1 MLNNFYQLLTKA
13 SLVLEAEDAKDNRVI
28 EFLKQV
34 LGEETEEETE
44 DEIDDEEEAQQEPPE
59 TQRYDPKSGFVVKN
73 KEEFSQLTKI
83 LIINTDHIKEM
94 DNRNYRIEQIY
105 RNQNHINSQAK
116 NNTSNIKGS
125 HIEQFLTY
133 SIGQAHGTT
142 GGQAPGTTGGQATGP
157 TGQPVTPDAQAQ
169 IDNIL
174 KEIPDVINADGSI
187 SKNEK
192 SRSVLNNTIIEALN
206 ERMTVDNNS
215 AVTVKQILDDLKP
228 TLYSVRYERKRIN
241 EQAFFAQ
248 LNTYFKEKGAD
259 KYLKYQKLDEQGN
272 PQKGWW
278 GKQDDKLK
286 QGALSQLKKLNPYAG
301 GGPVDF
307 AKSVT
312 SGPGSLNI

>member
-1 MLNNFYQLLTKA
+1 
-13 SLVLEAEDAKDNRVI
+13 
-28 EFLKQV
+28 
-34 LGEETEEETE
+34 
-44 DEIDDEEEAQQEPPE
+44 
-59 TQRYDPKSGFVVKN
+59 
-73 KEEFSQLTKI
+73 
-83 LIINTDHIKEM
+83 M

-105 RNQNHINSQAK
+105 RNQYHINSQAK

-125 HIEQFLTY
+125 HIEQFLTH
-133 SIGQAHGTT
+133 SIGQTPGTT
-142 GGQAPGTTGGQATGP
+142 GGQAPGTTG
-157 TGQPVTPDAQAQ
+157 QPVTPDAKAQ

-192 SRSVLNNTIIEALN
+192 SRSVLNNTIIEVLN

-278 GKQDDKLK
+278 RKQDDKLK

-312 SGPGSLNI
+312 SGPGGLNI